1 MLLRMSVEGLP
12 VNLVYCVYC
21 QYMYKKRECVTMG
34 QRGRR
39 THCKGREGVVR
50 NSKKLEVLR
59 GTMGDAHRGCW
70 LQVSAG
76 VEVLSVIS
84 ATKGSS

>member
-76 VEVLSVIS
+76 GEVLSVIS